1 MSVRN
6 NTVHNMLNKG
16 GSDSI
21 LCATHSARHRYSRM
35 RPK

>member
-16 GSDSI
+16 RSDSI
-21 LCATHSARHRYSRM
+21 LCATHSALHRYSRM
-35 RPK
+35 ETR